1 MFDTINF
8 LEVRMKYLTLGFF
21 LLVAAYPAFAEG
33 KIAVVN
39 FELAVFNTDAVKSKV
54 QALQSDPVYK
64 KNMLDI
70 QTIQNDA
77 KKLVDKYKKESLT
90 MSAAQ
95 KQQIESDMKS
105 KQSDMEH
112 IAGKLK
118 DAEAAA
124 LQGTMYQMQAQAITV
139 AKEII
144 AAEGIGLLL
153 NASAQSQNVIHAD
166 TSFDITPKVT
176 EKLNKLSKKP

>member
-1 MFDTINF
+1 
-8 LEVRMKYLTLGFF
+8 MKYLAMC
-21 LLVAAYPAFAEG
+21 LLLLTSATTAFADG

-39 FELAVFNTDAVKSKV
+39 FELAVFNTDAVKAKV
-54 QALQSDPVYK
+54 QSLQSDPIYK
-64 KNMLDI
+64 KNMQEI

-77 KKLVDKYKKESLT
+77 KKLVEKYKKESLT

-124 LQGTMYQMQAQAITV
+124 LQSTMYQMQAQAISV

-144 AAEGIGLLL
+144 ATEGIGLLL
-153 NASAQSQNVIHAD
+153 NASSQSQNVIHAD

-176 EKLNKLSKKP
+176 DKLNKLSKKP